1 MFIKDNPDD
10 QRPEFRGS
18 FADSEITFHDE
29 VMMDDQKNEDK
40 LNKIMET
47 YEQAHSKN
55 LHSLVAH

>member
-55 LHSLVAH
+55 LH